1 MEFVERAEQLPSSG
15 SNSIFIVDGKL
26 LKGSEILEKK
36 KKS

>member
-1 MEFVERAEQLPSSG
+1 MNLIERAEQLPSLG

-36 KKS
+36 KS